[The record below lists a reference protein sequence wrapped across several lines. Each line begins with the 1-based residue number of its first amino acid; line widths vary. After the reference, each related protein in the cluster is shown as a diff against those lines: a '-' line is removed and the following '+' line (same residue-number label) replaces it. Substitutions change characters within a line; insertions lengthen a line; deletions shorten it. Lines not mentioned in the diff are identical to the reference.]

1 MHLLLQ
7 RIKEN
12 NWTSLTEVSG
22 YCWNASKHFYTHTHA
37 HTHTHAQDPAPIS
50 IRKAQQEDRDK
61 QTLLKKQSFGVT
73 VLECLGRSWACLDL
87 SPCGQ
92 DFWSTC
98 CKHLADT
105 WQLEK
110 VATFIFSQPPVIL
123 LHWSPK
129 ELRNLQKAL
138 REPLIFLPCSWT
150 PMGTTADSKRHSKK
164 IKSNHPISLMC
175 ILHSKHLP
183 FQLD

>member
-1 MHLLLQ
+1 MLCPSVGH
-7 RIKEN
+7 
-12 NWTSLTEVSG
+12 T
-22 YCWNASKHFYTHTHA
+22 YMYTHTCT
-37 HTHTHAQDPAPIS
+37 HTHTHTHMHKIQHQLVLEKHS
-50 IRKAQQEDRDK
+50 KKTGDK